1 MKIFTT
7 RLLFIFF
14 FVFISMLIWHKFV
27 LNDVPFRRTP
37 DVKQNPAR
45 SNDAAVSNADK
56 VKQNPAK
63 SNDPD
68 KVKQNPATSK
78 CVFLWGWVVVCV
90 CGVRVLSSREIATI
104 EKLISKYTYKW
115 TKHEENFKSFRSLL
129 SSSCNAISNAVVTQE
144 NSPVGSNIS
153 FDADKKIMKVKPD
166 LYRIFPKESPF
177 KKAPWDSCAVVGN
190 GGILAKSSCGTQ
202 IDSSSYVIRCNL
214 PPLSNGHEKDTG
226 NKTSLVT
233 ANPSIFMQRYQSL
246 SERRRPFVE
255 DMKLYGD
262 ALVFVPAFSFRQ
274 STIVSL
280 RAIYSLEEINIT
292 GLQTIF
298 FNPSYLL
305 NLKRFWQKHGIREAR
320 LSTGI
325 MMVSLALELCNQVHL
340 YGFWPFGIHPYT
352 HQKLSNHYYDDKPA
366 NKKMHSMLAELEAL
380 MGLHIKGVIHLHL
393 GECTNKTAQY
403 GQRFTDN

>member
-1 MKIFTT
+1 MKTFTT
-7 RLLFIFF
+7 RLLSIFF

-27 LNDVPFRRTP
+27 LNDVPFRPIP

-45 SNDAAVSNADK
+45 INDAAVSNPDK

-78 CVFLWGWVVVCV
+78 
-90 CGVRVLSSREIATI
+90 EIATI

-115 TKHEENFKSFRSLL
+115 TKQEENFKSFRSLL

-144 NSPVGSNIS
+144 NSPLGSNIS
-153 FDADKKIMKVKPD
+153 FDADKKIMKVNPD
-166 LYRIFPKESPF
+166 LYRVFPKESPF

-274 STIVSL
+274 STAVSL
-280 RAIYSLEEINIT
+280 RAVYSLEEINISA
-292 GLQTIF
+292 LQTIF
-298 FNPSYLL
+298 FNPIYLKT
-305 NLKRFWQKHGIREAR
+305 LKGFWHKHGIREAR

-352 HQKLSNHYYDDKPA
+352 HQQLSNHYYDDKPA

-380 MGLHIKGVIHLHL
+380 IGLHNQGVVRLHL

-403 GQRFTDN
+403 GQRFVDN